1 MIIMMIMSTI
11 DHDVPHKHDLAI
23 VDCHYDILVNSDA
36 VYAGDY
42 FQVYDE
48 VIAKTS
54 AISHLTMCQTQ

>member
-48 VIAKTS
+48 VFAK
-54 AISHLTMCQTQ
+54 LV